1 MRLTVK
7 QEKFA
12 LKYAECGNASEAYR
26 YAYNAE
32 NMKASTINE
41 KACLT
46 LKADKVRARVDEL
59 KLLSK
64 SVAEE
69 KFTISVKQRLEWA
82 KQIVEAGLS
91 TYEDQSG
98 SKYHNLSAANQA
110 IATLNTMLG
119 VDEESGKA
127 KPVKV
132 FVGVKDASR
141 P

>member
-12 LKYAECGNASEAYR
+12 LKYAECGDASKAYR
-26 YAYNAE
+26 HAYDAE
-32 NMKASTINE
+32 NMKPHTINV
-41 KACLT
+41 KASEL
-46 LKADKVRARVDEL
+46 LKNGKVSARVKEL
-59 KLLSK
+59 ESISK

-82 KQIVEAGLS
+82 KQVVEAGLS
-91 TYEDQSG
+91 TYEDQAG
-98 SKYHNLSAANQA
+98 SKYHSLSAANQA
-110 IATLNTMLG
+110 ITTLNTMLG
-119 VDEESGKA
+119 VDEESGKT